1 MTDRRE
7 HWERVYAG
15 KAETEVSWYQPHSER
30 SLQSIRQASPD
41 HSASVIDVGGGASRL
56 VDDLLDDGFADIAVL
71 DLSEAALAQSKAR
84 LGERAAKVAWIVA
97 DVTQWRPART
107 WAIWHDRAVFHFLT
121 EPASQDAYV
130 AALKAATTPGATVVL
145 ATFALD
151 GPEKCSGLPVQRY
164 SPVGLAARLGPG
176 FALTAEAAET
186 HLTPWGAQQKF
197 SHAVLKRLG

>member
-1 MTDRRE
+1 MTRPTLTQATGAAHSRILGIGAARGENVVTNDDIAGPINSSDEWIQQRTGIVTRR
-7 HWERVYAG
+7 RAG
-15 KAETEVSWYQPHSER
+15 AET
-30 SLQSIRQASPD
+30 D
-41 HSASVIDVGGGASRL
+41 
-56 VDDLLDDGFADIAVL
+56 VL